1 MAVGC
6 SLILQMAKA
15 AVRCEGLV
23 KRYGEVVAVDGLDL
37 LIEEG
42 ECFALLGP
50 NGAGKTT
57 TVEIMQGIL
66 TPDSGTV
73 TVLGLQWRRDA
84 REIRQRMGTQLQETL
99 LPEKLTVLEV
109 LQMFRSFYSRGSD
122 VESVLELVQLGEKRQ
137 ARTKTLSG
145 GQRQRLAVG
154 TALVCDPDVLFLDE
168 PTTGL
173 DPQSRRQLWGV
184 INDFKERG
192 RTVVLTT
199 HYMEEAQRL
208 CDRVAVVDHGRLI
221 ALGSPASL
229 IAQLDAEHIVE
240 FAIDGEIEQ
249 AAFGGL
255 PGVRA
260 VRQENGIVRLRVQ
273 RVHEAVP
280 ALMALIAQRGADLTE
295 LTTHHATLED
305 VFIALTGRHLR
316 DG

>member
-1 MAVGC
+1 MT
-6 SLILQMAKA
+6 KA
-15 AVRCEGLV
+15 AVQCEGLV
-23 KRYGEVVAVDGLDL
+23 KRYGDVVAVDGLDL
-37 LIEEG
+37 VIEEG

-66 TPDSGTV
+66 APDSGV
-73 TVLGLQWRRDA
+73 VSVLGLQWRRDA
-84 REIRQRMGTQLQETL
+84 REIRQRMGTQLQETV

-109 LQMFRSFYSRGSD
+109 LQMFRSFYKRGSD
-122 VESVLELVQLGEKRQ
+122 VEVVLDLVQLGEKRD

-173 DPQSRRQLWGV
+173 DPQARRQLWGV
-184 INDFKERG
+184 INDFKQRG

-208 CDRVAVVDHGRLI
+208 CDRVGVIDHGRLI
-221 ALGSPASL
+221 ALGSPAEL

-240 FAIDGEIEQ
+240 FAINGTIDHDTLGR
-249 AAFGGL
+249 L
-255 PGVRA
+255 PGVKT
-260 VRQENGIVRLRVQ
+260 VHQENGVTRLRVR

-280 ALMALIAQRGADLTE
+280 ALMALVAERDADLTE

-305 VFIALTGRHLR
+305 VFISLTGRHLR